1 MRTRRTAWVAA
12 TATAIGSHFC
22 ALALII
28 TCVACGRANR
38 YTLASDEYGFSVTF
52 PEKPNEV
59 SDKNYEGRP
68 KHLWTVYRNEL
79 NDFYSAEATTY
90 KDALPTEDWTPG
102 EAIGN
107 MVGIKL
113 MERRSFRLRS
123 AESGREAAAIATTS
137 LAPGGGGV
145 ISTIYIIDGPKL
157 ISVTART
164 RNERDRTA
172 FLRSLTLLR

>member
-1 MRTRRTAWVAA
+1 MRTWRKAWAAA
-12 TATAIGSHFC
+12 TPIAIGSRLF
-22 ALALII
+22 ALVLV
-28 TCVACGRANR
+28 TACIGCNRPGR
-38 YTLASDEYGFSVTF
+38 YTLASEEYGFSVTF
-52 PEKPNEV
+52 PEKPSEV
-59 SDKNYEGRP
+59 SEKNYEGRP
-68 KHLWTVYRNEL
+68 KHLWTVYRNDF

-90 KDALPTEDWTPG
+90 KDALPTEGWTPG
-102 EAIGN
+102 EAVGN

-137 LAPGGGGV
+137 LAPGGGGI

-164 RNERDRTA
+164 RSERDRTA
-172 FLRSLTLLR
+172 FLQSLTLLR